1 MSFNKQKMKTNNCK
15 TNIEESFINN
25 YLNNEG
31 LRIGKEISLKY
42 FKQVIKKNPS
52 IDDYCVL
59 TIIEMKITEI
69 EEKISTYLQEL
80 EDYDIQVENINR
92 LKKSIQSQ
100 KEKIINYLSSKEF
113 FLNNCSNIIDKLKGE
128 ELLKIYRFSIYNML
142 KNKPITEIERRELSD
157 NISKKVHSIYCDR
170 DHIINNIS
178 CELDKEYVMEI
189 IATRLQDY
197 NEKDEKEIDESIVR
211 TLYHFIYEIT
221 VYNIKTIQFILN
233 NNKKNTHKANK

>member
-1 MSFNKQKMKTNNCK
+1 MKTNNCK

-59 TIIEMKITEI
+59 TIIEMRIKEI

-92 LKKSIQSQ
+92 LKKVY
-100 KEKIINYLSSKEF
+100 KV
-113 FLNNCSNIIDKLKGE
+113 
-128 ELLKIYRFSIYNML
+128 
-142 KNKPITEIERRELSD
+142 
-157 NISKKVHSIYCDR
+157 KK
-170 DHIINNIS
+170 
-178 CELDKEYVMEI
+178 
-189 IATRLQDY
+189 
-197 NEKDEKEIDESIVR
+197 
-211 TLYHFIYEIT
+211 
-221 VYNIKTIQFILN
+221 
-233 NNKKNTHKANK
+233 KK

>member
-42 FKQVIKKNPS
+42 LKQIIKKNPS

-59 TIIEMKITEI
+59 TIIEMRIKEI

-92 LKKSIQSQ
+92 LKKVY
-100 KEKIINYLSSKEF
+100 KV
-113 FLNNCSNIIDKLKGE
+113 
-128 ELLKIYRFSIYNML
+128 
-142 KNKPITEIERRELSD
+142 
-157 NISKKVHSIYCDR
+157 KK
-170 DHIINNIS
+170 
-178 CELDKEYVMEI
+178 
-189 IATRLQDY
+189 
-197 NEKDEKEIDESIVR
+197 
-211 TLYHFIYEIT
+211 
-221 VYNIKTIQFILN
+221 
-233 NNKKNTHKANK
+233 KK